1 MRRILSERNLVV
13 ILFVMVLI
21 TFAFAHEDTK
31 KMEKIYIGVTSSA
44 VSNFVSLQQPGSKIP
59 EADIKDQST
68 ASKVQQD
75 SFGESFRTNL
85 SE

>member
-1 MRRILSERNLVV
+1 MRRILSEKNLVV

-44 VSNFVSLQQPGSKIP
+44 TSNFVSLQPLIKTLQ
-59 EADIKDQST
+59 ADAKDQP
-68 ASKVQQD
+68 AANRP
-75 SFGESFRTNL
+75 E
-85 SE
+85 